1 LASNFTKV
9 VVQPN
14 SFFTALVM
22 TLPLIPNAS
31 IATICLAVVVLAAVV
46 FDLRWRRVPNKLV
59 LLGMVLAMLL
69 HMLALSQ
76 GTRPLAGES
85 VWSAL
90 AGLAVGLALMLPL
103 YLIRAM
109 GAGDVKLMAMVG
121 AFVGTTAV
129 VNAAVYTLLA
139 GGLLALIFMFSR
151 GVAAQTFSNLRYLL
165 TDWMVRVGSSQ
176 GAEFAP
182 LVKTA
187 ARLPYAV
194 AIASGTAA
202 SLLWPLFQA

>member
-1 LASNFTKV
+1 
-9 VVQPN
+9 
-14 SFFTALVM
+14 M
-22 TLPLIPNAS
+22 ILPLISSAPVA
-31 IATICLAVVVLAAVV
+31 IICLAVVLLAAVV
-46 FDLRWRRVPNKLV
+46 FDLRWRRIPNKLV
-59 LLGMVLAMLL
+59 LAGMVLAMSL
-69 HMLALSQ
+69 HVLASSQ
-76 GTRPLAGES
+76 GTRSLAGES

-103 YLIRAM
+103 YMMRAM

-121 AFVGTTAV
+121 AFVGAPTVIT
-129 VNAAVYTLLA
+129 AAVYTLLA
-139 GGLLALIFMFSR
+139 GGLLSLVFMFGR
-151 GVAAQTFSNLRYLL
+151 GVAAQTFGNLRYLL